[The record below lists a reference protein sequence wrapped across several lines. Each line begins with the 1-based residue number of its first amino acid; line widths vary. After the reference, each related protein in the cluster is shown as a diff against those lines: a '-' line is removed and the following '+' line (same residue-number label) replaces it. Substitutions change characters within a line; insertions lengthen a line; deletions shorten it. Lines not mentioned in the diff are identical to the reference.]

1 MAVLVTS
8 TAVVAALA
16 EDVIVSTAAADGTA
30 AIATRNGL
38 FQGVRRGEAGVEP
51 FARLKRIGKIM
62 IKSAARPRMFLLPLF
77 AVFALANSASVPQ
90 RYTLDASA
98 SNVSAKVPFFGLASK
113 TARFPRMQGAVTIV
127 PGAPE
132 KAVIDVTFDATAIQA
147 PDSVTLA
154 RLRGDKFFW
163 VEKYPSIRF
172 IGRSLKLSSTTRG
185 TVSGELTAR
194 GVTRPA
200 TLAVTFN
207 ADPIAQAGKPVSFT
221 GTTTIDMALRYK
233 LNDKLELSLEGIAKV
248 RRDFVAAARAF
259 AGRHDLLVFEWFEDA
274 FQVGDRQLQT
284 LGQLGGGDAAQVL
297 LCRDQ
302 HAHIHGIDGFVGNHV
317 LNLS

>member
-1 MAVLVTS
+1 
-8 TAVVAALA
+8 
-16 EDVIVSTAAADGTA
+16 
-30 AIATRNGL
+30 
-38 FQGVRRGEAGVEP
+38 
-51 FARLKRIGKIM
+51 M
-62 IKSAARPRMFLLPLF
+62 IKPAARFRMILLPLL
-77 AVFALANSASVPQ
+77 AVFTPASLGANSASVPQ

-113 TARFPRMQGAVTIV
+113 TARFPRMEGAVTIV

-132 KAVIDVTFDATAIQA
+132 KALIDVTFDATAIEA

-154 RLRGDKFFW
+154 RLRSDKFFW

-172 IGRSLKLSSTTRG
+172 IGRALKLSSTTRG

-221 GTTTIDMALRYK
+221 GTTTID
-233 LNDKLELSLEGIAKV
+233 
-248 RRDFVAAARAF
+248 RRQFGMKAY
-259 AGRHDLLVFEWFEDA
+259 
-274 FQVGDRQLQT
+274 QL
-284 LGQLGGGDAAQVL
+284 
-297 LCRDQ
+297 
-302 HAHIHGIDGFVGNHV
+302 IVGNKV
-317 LNLS
+317 DITLKARMVPR